1 MFSIMHG
8 TRGRLACIAAALA
21 LSLPALA
28 STAAEPPLTLER
40 AWLLAEQANP
50 ALRAAQANLATA
62 EGQLDDA
69 RALLWNNPQLA
80 AERARRRVPQIG
92 AGDDTQREWRA
103 ELSQA
108 LEIAGQRGHRRE
120 AAEQDLAALKELIE
134 ETRRQV
140 RAEVEQKF
148 VRVLGLQQRAV
159 MEAELVS
166 IIRDNTGIARKRFE
180 AGEDTRLDSN
190 LAEVELGRS
199 ANQLD
204 GVREQLIQAR
214 AELAALLQLPAETLP
229 EAQGA
234 LTTTGAFPYTLDQ
247 LLSAAAE
254 RPRLRALDHR
264 EQAARSRLDL
274 ERASVWPDVTV
285 GVFSGRDGP
294 NDARERIAGVSIS
307 LPLPLFRR
315 NAGGIGKANTEL
327 DQARIERQAA
337 VRDTHAAVLALWQKL
352 GSLRARTV
360 RLERTVLQRLQ
371 ENQRLSAAAY
381 RAGEIGLTQLLLA
394 TRQVLDT
401 RREVLEAATDF
412 ALTRIELELAA
423 GWRGG
428 Q

>member
-1 MFSIMHG
+1 MA
-8 TRGRLACIAAALA
+8 RIAAALA

-28 STAAEPPLTLER
+28 ALAAEPPLTLER
-40 AWLLAEQANP
+40 AWQLAEQANP
-50 ALRAAQANLATA
+50 ALGAARANLAAA

-80 AERARRRVPQIG
+80 AERARRRVPQAG

-159 MEAELVS
+159 MEAELVGL
-166 IIRDNTGIARKRFE
+166 IRDNTGIARKRFE
-180 AGEDTRLDSN
+180 AGEDTKLDSN

-214 AELAALLQLPAETLP
+214 AELAALLQLPAESLP

-234 LTTTGAFPYTLDQ
+234 LTTSGAFPYTLER
-247 LLSAAAE
+247 LLAAATE

-274 ERASVWPDVTV
+274 ERA
-285 GVFSGRDGP
+285 
-294 NDARERIAGVSIS
+294 
-307 LPLPLFRR
+307 
-315 NAGGIGKANTEL
+315 
-327 DQARIERQAA
+327 A
-337 VRDTHAAVLALWQKL
+337 V
-352 GSLRARTV
+352 
-360 RLERTVLQRLQ
+360 
-371 ENQRLSAAAY
+371 
-381 RAGEIGLTQLLLA
+381 
-394 TRQVLDT
+394 
-401 RREVLEAATDF
+401 
-412 ALTRIELELAA
+412 
-423 GWRGG
+423 
-428 Q
+428 